1 MPRNEVAIVKFCEV
15 CGGEFD
21 AYHKDQIYCVGCR
34 KEGRNRRDQRNTFS
48 LPPMTPV
55 SFVRKV
61 ISKAPDSERI
71 AIISDL
77 HHPFHDIPTWH
88 AVAAFLDDFQP
99 DIIVWNGDIGDF
111 YSISVFDKNPQR
123 SFNFADE
130 MGELQHFMAE
140 ARRRWP
146 DATHYFIMGNHEH
159 RLEWYLKKN
168 PELSGLVNLD
178 SLLHLKDQGFILMP
192 YGGVL
197 DYLGFAITHG
207 TRYSS
212 LPNST
217 ARMHKDMIG
226 GSGVVGHSHRMGQ
239 WAYTDMRGAHA
250 FYESG
255 CLCRLD
261 PDYIRQRPPNWQ
273 QGFFAGIAHDNAVH
287 LHHIAVYSDGF
298 YGAFTGEFYARK

>member
-1 MPRNEVAIVKFCEV
+1 MSRKAVSIVKFCEI
-15 CGGEFD
+15 CGCEYD
-21 AYHKDQIYCVGCR
+21 AYHKDQKYCEGCR
-34 KEGRNRRDQRNTFS
+34 QEGRRRRDRSPDFR

-55 SFVRKV
+55 DFIRKT
-61 ISKAPDSERI
+61 ISDAPDGQRI
-71 AIISDL
+71 AIVSDL
-77 HHPFHDIPTWH
+77 HYPFHDARTWA
-88 AVAAFLDDFQP
+88 AVERFLDNFEP
-99 DIIVWNGDIGDF
+99 DITVWNGDIADF
-111 YSISVFDKNPQR
+111 YSISMFDKNPQR
-123 SFNFADE
+123 AFTFADE
-130 MGELQHFMAE
+130 ISELGALISPYP
-140 ARRRWP
+140 ARWP
-146 DATHYFIMGNHEH
+146 GNHYFIMGNHEH

-168 PELSGLVNLD
+168 PELSGLVDLD
-178 SLLHLKDQGFILMP
+178 SLLHLKDRGFTLMP

-212 LPNST
+212 IPNGT

-239 WAYTDMRGAHA
+239 WTYTDMRGTHT

-273 QGFFAGIAHDNAVH
+273 QGFFAGIAHSGAVH
-287 LHHIAVYSDGF
+287 LHHMAIYDDGF
-298 YGAFTGEFYARK
+298 FGAFTGKFYSRK